1 MVVNGICSGRTMFS
15 ARTSAGS
22 RPIARASRILR
33 DKLCRIGAHLLQ
45 CDPAAVRCADGMVLG
60 PQGSVPIAEIAK
72 VAHLRMDGLPPGVD
86 PLLDA
91 TATYEPAVGTGVFSY
106 ATHGAV
112 VAVDPETGFVEL
124 LDFAVA
130 EDCGTMVNP
139 MIVEGQ
145 IRGGVVQGIGT
156 ALYEEI
162 PYDEQGQ
169 PLAGTFADYLMPG
182 AAELPAI
189 KIGHLHTPATAT
201 EYGMKGMGEGGAVAP
216 PAAIANA
223 VRDALA
229 AIGAEVNETPIT
241 PRRVMAAIKKVRDGK
256 AA

>member
-1 MVVNGICSGRTMFS
+1 VFGGCWELEGF
-15 ARTSAGS
+15 
-22 RPIARASRILR
+22 
-33 DKLCRIGAHLLQ
+33 
-45 CDPAAVRCADGMVLG
+45 G
-60 PQGSVPIAEIAK
+60 PGSVTIAEIAK

-91 TATYEPAVGTGVFSY
+91 TATYEPAIGTGVFSY

-162 PYDEQGQ
+162 PYDETGQ
-169 PLAGTFADYLMPG
+169 PLAGTLAARMPARWG
-182 AAELPAI
+182 IFLPA
-189 KIGHLHTPATAT
+189 HPPVHPHQR
-201 EYGMKGMGEGGAVAP
+201 GAQQ
-216 PAAIANA
+216 
-223 VRDALA
+223 
-229 AIGAEVNETPIT
+229 
-241 PRRVMAAIKKVRDGK
+241 
-256 AA
+256 

>member
-1 MVVNGICSGRTMFS
+1 MVMSGGAV
-15 ARTSAGS
+15 ARTS
-22 RPIARASRILR
+22 RIVR
-33 DKLCRIGAHLLQ
+33 SKIERIGAHLLQ
-45 CDPAAVRCADGMVLG
+45 CDVGEVRCADGAVIG
-60 PQGSVPIAEIAK
+60 PQERSVSIAEIAK
-72 VAHLRMDGLPPGVD
+72 VAYLRMDGLPSGVD
-86 PLLDA
+86 PLLEA
-91 TATYEPAVGTGVFSY
+91 TATYEPGISTGVFSY

-112 VAVDPETGFVEL
+112 VAVDPETGSIEL

-156 ALYEEI
+156 ALCEEI
-162 PYDEQGQ
+162 PYDKAGQ
-169 PLAGTFADYLMPG
+169 PLAATLLDYHLPG
-182 AAELPAI
+182 AFEVPPI
-189 KIGHLHTPATAT
+189 KIGHLHHPATAT

-229 AIGAEVNETPIT
+229 ALGAEVNETPLT
-241 PRRVMAAIKKVRDGK
+241 SERVLAAIKAVHGRRP
-256 AA
+256 